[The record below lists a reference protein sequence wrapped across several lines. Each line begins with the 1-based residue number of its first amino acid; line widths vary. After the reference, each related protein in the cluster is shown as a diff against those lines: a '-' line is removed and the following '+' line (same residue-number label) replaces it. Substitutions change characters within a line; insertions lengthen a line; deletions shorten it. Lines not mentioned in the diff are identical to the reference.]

1 MKVNVTT
8 VELSLAV
15 VNKEIATFNINGAIS
30 GVVHLPSSGPVT
42 VVLDGGYVL
51 GEFHCAVCYRE
62 YKKSELHERKTDIYP
77 FKRTIYLCEQC
88 NEKRERRNALKNVK
102 RVIRKPYR

>member
-1 MKVNVTT
+1 MKVSVTA
-8 VELSLAV
+8 VELNLAV

-51 GEFHCAVCYRE
+51 GEFHCPVCAVKHISLLSVNLAEAQNACGMSY
-62 YKKSELHERKTDIYP
+62 YDH
-77 FKRTIYLCEQC
+77 KRQQL
-88 NEKRERRNALKNVK
+88 N
-102 RVIRKPYR
+102 

>member
-1 MKVNVTT
+1 MKVNATT
-8 VELSLAV
+8 VELNIVV

-51 GEFHCAVCYRE
+51 GEFHCPVCAVKHIGLLSVNFAEAQNACGMSY
-62 YKKSELHERKTDIYP
+62 YDH
-77 FKRTIYLCEQC
+77 KRQQF
-88 NEKRERRNALKNVK
+88 N
-102 RVIRKPYR
+102 

>member
-1 MKVNVTT
+1 QKRRTLVACLITITNANNLTDMDD
-8 VELSLAV
+8 
-15 VNKEIATFNINGAIS
+15 IIC
-30 GVVHLPSSGPVT
+30 
-42 VVLDGGYVL
+42 
-51 GEFHCAVCYRE
+51 HCAVCYRE